1 MDTTV
6 LAAIKRTFHELG
18 PIDAVLYYLSEVMLR
33 TSARRARIVRYCLV
47 AQPVSERPLLSRPDA
62 NTIIRRIFSGD
73 PLISAFPRAPEII
86 DMRLARGD
94 ICLAA
99 MVKGQFAG
107 FLWIA
112 FNGYDEDEVRCRY
125 DLVGK
130 KISWDYDVH
139 VEPPFR
145 LGRTFLRLWDAA
157 NELLR
162 DKGIRWSISR
172 ISAFNA
178 TSLNSHARLGTRL
191 LGKASFVILGPVQLS
206 FTGNWLPHFSVGNPS
221 PPKLTLHAPPID
233 DAADDH
239 KPAVRRPHGL

>member
-1 MDTTV
+1 M

-18 PIDAVLYYLSEVMLR
+18 SLNAVLYYLSEIMLR
-33 TSARRARIVRYCLV
+33 TSGRRARIVRYCLV
-47 AQPVSERPLLSRPDA
+47 AQPVPKNPLLTRTDA

-73 PLISAFPRAPEII
+73 PLISAFPRAPDII

-94 ICLAA
+94 TCLAA
-99 MVKGQFAG
+99 TVNGKFAG

-125 DLVGK
+125 DLLGEQ
-130 KISWDYDVH
+130 ISWDFDVH
-139 VEPPFR
+139 VEPRFR

-172 ISAFNA
+172 ISAFNPA
-178 TSLNSHARLGTRL
+178 SLNSHARLGTRL
-191 LGKASFVILGPVQLS
+191 LGNASFVILGPLQLS
-206 FTGNWLPHFSVGNPS
+206 FIGNWLPHFSLLDTS
-221 PPKLTLHAPPID
+221 RPKLTLHAPP
-233 DAADDH
+233 
-239 KPAVRRPHGL
+239 P